1 MHGVSWAVG
10 LADHQ
15 ALPGPLQDRLQ
26 RLTIFQ
32 GNNMLSELYSFQQI
46 GKEMLV
52 RIELRLMENCPSIM
66 KKKKKTS

>member
-1 MHGVSWAVG
+1 MHGVGWAVG

-15 ALPGPLQDRLQ
+15 ALPGPLQGRLQ

-52 RIELRLMENCPSIM
+52 RIELRLVENCPSIM
-66 KKKKKTS
+66 KKKTKT